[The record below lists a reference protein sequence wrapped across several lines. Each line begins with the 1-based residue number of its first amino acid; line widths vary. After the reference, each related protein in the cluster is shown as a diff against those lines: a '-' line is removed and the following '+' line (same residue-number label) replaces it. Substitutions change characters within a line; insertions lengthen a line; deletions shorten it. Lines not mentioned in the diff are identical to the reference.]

1 MSCVEGYFS
10 EECPIC
16 MDNIEMNK
24 NCITTECG
32 HRFHCSCLMKNAAT
46 NGFGCPYCRSVM
58 AEEPDSDDES
68 DDESD
73 EEEMRAEAYSL
84 ASMRWMFQRL
94 TGEEMD
100 EIEEEESEEEEDLE
114 EEVVKPS
121 AQFIAQKLQ
130 EQGVTLEDMVKCML
144 LEHEE
149 YINRRDEEILERAS
163 DEMFG
168 KFRIIISNFVAT

>member
-1 MSCVEGYFS
+1 
-10 EECPIC
+10 
-16 MDNIEMNK
+16 MDNIEVNK

-32 HRFHCSCLMKNAAT
+32 HRFHCSCLMRNAAT

-58 AEEPDSDDES
+58 AEEPEDSDDES
-68 DDESD
+68 EDSFDYDDD
-73 EEEMRAEAYSL
+73 DMHAEAYSL

-94 TGEEMD
+94 SGEEMD
-100 EIEEEESEEEEDLE
+100 DIEEEEEEEDEEEESEE
-114 EEVVKPS
+114 VVKPT
-121 AQFIAQKLQ
+121 AQFIAQKLA

-149 YINRRDEEILERAS
+149 YINRRDEEMLERAS

-168 KFRIIISNFVAT
+168 KFRIIISNFVAP